1 MIPYDICRIY
11 ALRLVSL
18 RYIDRRSSHTLGL
31 VWLGVGGALARAWS
45 LHTFVFCLLFWLKD
59 LGDRSLFKKFAT
71 LIWLSAFLEHCS
83 VSCSCCRSRHR
94 WWSCAA
100 ACGSEPNP
108 ISENAP
114 SGDRGQPSQAAAPAT
129 EAARNLVDHANET
142 PVDRRL
148 RRQQEQARNS
158 GRKVCATWST
168 QHVELTPHPAGTR
181 IGSGVNGPFWLLI
194 TRTRGSRALFRGGWL
209 TRSCSRIGFQA
220 GQMPDNGLSF
230 QCLLAQDVGRWAIS
244 ISCLQEAWLR
254 MARCHVASG
263 IQRPLVC
270 CPTMH
275 SNPAF
280 VGRSWNE
287 GDLLMHFESMQGV
300 PLRLRHD
307 STGATSVTRWSAF
320 CRRHRSFQRLW
331 SLSFRAGVWTHFCM
345 KATAFRLRSLSG

>member
-1 MIPYDICRIY
+1 M
-11 ALRLVSL
+11 
-18 RYIDRRSSHTLGL
+18 
-31 VWLGVGGALARAWS
+31 
-45 LHTFVFCLLFWLKD
+45 
-59 LGDRSLFKKFAT
+59 
-71 LIWLSAFLEHCS
+71 
-83 VSCSCCRSRHR
+83 
-94 WWSCAA
+94 
-100 ACGSEPNP
+100 
-108 ISENAP
+108 
-114 SGDRGQPSQAAAPAT
+114 
-129 EAARNLVDHANET
+129 DHANET

-300 PLRLRHD
+300 PFRLRHD

-320 CRRHRSFQRLW
+320 CRRRRSFRRLW

-345 KATAFRLRSLSG
+345 KATAFRLRSLSGSMQTESNVASGVQPIGFTQLLLCATFMSLECLDLRSSKMQLAEPWWYYCSTIKSILCFYKWENANMGLVLQHPGGTIAAPPLQQHEEQTNNLMTL